1 MGNLTDIQRRAI
13 VNDLLFSCKDGKPP
27 HGTFAKLA
35 EVYGCHWHSIK
46 RIWDRYQKNVAQ
58 GIADGAPE
66 SRIKGNSGRK
76 PYDRSKLA
84 AKLKKVPVFQRR
96 RVAATAARIGVSTSL
111 IRSLV
116 DEGHLTRRS
125 SRIKPHLSDNN
136 KIQRMQHTLTF
147 INEQTYQFEN
157 MYGMIHIDE
166 KLFNEDIDERTF
178 LVLPD
183 EELPERHRQSKRF
196 IPKTMFLAAVARPR

>member
-1 MGNLTDIQRRAI
+1 MQDFFG
-13 VNDLLFSCKDGKPP
+13 
-27 HGTFAKLA
+27 
-35 EVYGCHWHSIK
+35 IK

-84 AKLKKVPVFQRR
+84 TKLKKVPVFQRR

-116 DEGHLTRRS
+116 DEGYLTRRS
-125 SRIKPHLSDNN
+125 SSIKPHLSDNN

-147 INEQTYQFEN
+147 INDQTYQFEN

-166 KLFNEDIDERTF
+166 KWINEDIDERTF

-183 EELPERHRQSKRF
+183 QELPERHRQS
-196 IPKTMFLAAVARPR
+196 